1 MAATKVMDA
10 DDIDVVCCDEV
21 NGLVEPSL
29 QKRGSLLP
37 LHYLY
42 QHNVR
47 YHRYEQCV
55 VTTFLFHILVHL
67 RRLKLLGFRSVSL
80 KGLNSDDRKLTLAQS
95 RMM

>member
-1 MAATKVMDA
+1 MQVSWMAATKVMDA

-29 QKRGSLLP
+29 QERGSLLP

-47 YHRYEQCV
+47 YYRYEQCI
-55 VTTFLFHILVHL
+55 VTTFLINILVS
-67 RRLKLLGFRSVSL
+67 RSPQKIKTFKL
-80 KGLNSDDRKLTLAQS
+80 
-95 RMM
+95 